1 MNIKINHV
9 LVRALDLKKMSQFF
23 NETMNLQEGYRPAF
37 DFPGIWLYSEDIALI
52 HLVELH
58 PTGNTQSHYMGDLPT
73 SADANTTSGSDIVDH
88 IAFSGLDYTQLIN
101 RLKQNK
107 LEYFER
113 TIPLT
118 KEHQVFVSGPDHIKL
133 ELLFNSDTS
142 TLN

>member
-9 LVRALDLKKMSQFF
+9 LIKANDLKGMSQFF
-23 NETMNLQEGYRPAF
+23 NQTMGLQVGYRPAF
-37 DFPGIWLYSEDIALI
+37 DFAGTWLYSNDIALI

-58 PTGNTQSHYMGDLPT
+58 PADNTQSHYMGDRAT
-73 SADANTTSGSDIVDH
+73 SSDANTSTGADIVDH
-88 IAFSGLDYTQLIN
+88 IAFSGLDYAPLIS
-101 RLKQNK
+101 RLKHHK

-118 KEHQVFVSGPDHIKL
+118 KEHQVFVYGPDHIKL

-142 TLN
+142 SLN